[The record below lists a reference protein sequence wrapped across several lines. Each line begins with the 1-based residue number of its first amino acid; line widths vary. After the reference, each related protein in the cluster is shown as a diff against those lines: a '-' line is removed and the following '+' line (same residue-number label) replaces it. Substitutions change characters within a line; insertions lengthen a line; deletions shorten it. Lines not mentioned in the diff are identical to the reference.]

1 MSNFASKKR
10 SMGNKP
16 KALRLSALVITASML
31 LLLSCT
37 GNSGKNSNDNEYR
50 KCGGM
55 VWNTVYNI
63 TYRGEASLADSI
75 MPVLNGVGH
84 SVSAFD
90 STSVISRINRNE
102 SDLTDSVTRRIY
114 LASCRVNK
122 SSGGKFDP
130 TVGPLVTAWGFGKGH
145 TPTADTLHIDE
156 MLKYVGITKSRL
168 SGDRLIKGDPRMQ
181 FNFSAIAKGYGCDA
195 VAEMFE
201 RNGVSDYLIEIGGE
215 IRSSGSSPRGTAWAV
230 SIDAPVESNGMAVH
244 ESQCII
250 NIRNMGIATSGNYRN
265 FHAEGGSKYG
275 HTIDPVTGRPA
286 TTDVASATVASSY
299 TMYADAY
306 ATAVMAM
313 GSEAAKD
320 MANRLN
326 LALYMVTTDGKVWV
340 SPHFRHLM
348 AQRD

>member
-1 MSNFASKKR
+1 MRYKT
-10 SMGNKP
+10 
-16 KALRLSALVITASML
+16 KALRLPALAMAAVSALL
-31 LLLSCT
+31 LWSCT
-37 GNSGKNSNDNEYR
+37 GSGSNSSTEAEYR

-63 TYRGEASLADSI
+63 TYKGNASLADSI
-75 MPVLNGVGH
+75 MPVLDCVGR

-90 STSVISRINRNE
+90 PASVISRINRNE
-102 SDLTDSVTRRIY
+102 TDLTDSITRRIY

-156 MLKYVGITKSRL
+156 MLKYVGISKSRL
-168 SGDRLIKGDPRMQ
+168 SGERLVKDDPRMQ

-195 VAEMFE
+195 VVEMFE

-215 IRSSGSSPRGTAWAV
+215 IRSSGSSPRGTAWSI
-230 SIDAPVESNGMAVH
+230 SIDAPIENNGMAVH
-244 ESQCII
+244 E
-250 NIRNMGIATSGNYRN
+250 
-265 FHAEGGSKYG
+265 KYG

-286 TTDVASATVASSY
+286 KTDVASATVASSY

-313 GSEAAKD
+313 GSEAAKA
-320 MANRLN
+320 MATRLN
-326 LALYMVTTDGKVWV
+326 LAVYMVTTDGKVWV
-340 SPHFRHLM
+340 SPHFRHLL
-348 AQRD
+348 AQ